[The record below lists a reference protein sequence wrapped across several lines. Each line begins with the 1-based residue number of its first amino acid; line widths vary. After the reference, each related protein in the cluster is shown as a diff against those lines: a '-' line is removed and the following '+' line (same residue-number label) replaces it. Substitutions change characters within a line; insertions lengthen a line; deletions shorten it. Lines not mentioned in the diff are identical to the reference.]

1 MLLYLPRLPGD
12 QEVAFSEEAETP
24 KQRGR
29 LCVGRRGWAMT
40 LTQERAE
47 AGRGAWKEPPKLRDC
62 RRRVSGQ
69 AGLSG
74 DSTGSSGSPLRLVPA
89 QAPGTCPPCWQESRQ
104 SELGDSGLSD
114 TRHTATWQN

>member
-47 AGRGAWKEPPKLRDC
+47 AGRGPGRSPRSL
-62 RRRVSGQ
+62 GT
-69 AGLSG
+69 AGAESLG
-74 DSTGSSGSPLRLVPA
+74 RQGSVETLQEAVGPLY
-89 QAPGTCPPCWQESRQ
+89 G
-104 SELGDSGLSD
+104 
-114 TRHTATWQN
+114 